1 MATPVKPFRTST
13 KSIKGKN
20 LSMARTK
27 SRDWISRITKGRSA
41 VVGLAL
47 VLGGCSYVTDDL
59 WPTLIGEDPAGDPAA
74 TRIVVG
80 PSPAEQQAQPT
91 LSPPPAP
98 QYAQPAPQYATPVP
112 QYAAPQPAPTYAT
125 PAPVQAIGATG
136 TFVGAKVG
144 THARELEALKS
155 SIGNGNA
162 RFQQLRLLTE
172 QNAQRYYAI
181 VAAIS
186 ARLQIGTTPGN
197 PVLVSQWNTAQS
209 ELDRILTDIAALN
222 TLANDIAGQSAMS
235 AYLIESITAAYG
247 LSGAVEEDHR
257 QLALV
262 EDEVNRTVVLID
274 RMLGEIHETIAR
286 QTAYVNN
293 ERRNLTSLSLSVK
306 NGELFGPPLAA
317 RAYTAAVVANAPTRA
332 NAGLAFTQGRNPLV
346 VIRFDRPD
354 VPYQQAL
361 YSALSET
368 LDRMPTASFDV
379 VAIAPNRGTPA
390 QVALKTNESKR
401 NAEQVFRSLTDMGL
415 SGDRVSLSTTTSNS
429 VQANEVHIYVR

>member
-1 MATPVKPFRTST
+1 
-13 KSIKGKN
+13 
-20 LSMARTK
+20 MARTK
-27 SRDWISRITKGRSA
+27 SRIWISCITGGRSA
-41 VVGLAL
+41 VVGFAL
-47 VLGGCSYVTDDL
+47 VLGGCSYATNDL
-59 WPTLIGEDPAGDPAA
+59 WPTLTGDDPAAA

-80 PSPAEQQAQPT
+80 PSPAEQQTQPT

-98 QYAQPAPQYATPVP
+98 QYAAPLPQAAIP
-112 QYAAPQPAPTYAT
+112 QYAAPQPAPAYAA
-125 PAPVQAIGATG
+125 PPVQVIGATG
-136 TFVGAKVG
+136 TFVGTKVG
-144 THARELEALKS
+144 QHARELEALKS

-162 RFQQLRLLTE
+162 SFQQLRLVTE

-235 AYLIESITAAYG
+235 AYLIESIMAAYG

-274 RMLGEIHETIAR
+274 RMLSEIHETIAR
-286 QTAYVNN
+286 QSAYVNN

-317 RAYTAAVVANAPTRA
+317 RAYTAAVVANAPTRYT
-332 NAGLAFTQGRNPLV
+332 AGLGFTQGRQPLV

-368 LDRMPTASFDV
+368 LDRLPTASFDV
-379 VAIAPNRGTPA
+379 VAIAPNLGTPA

-415 SGDRVSLSTTTSNS
+415 SGDRVSLSTTTSNT
-429 VQANEVHIYVR
+429 VQSNEVHIFVR

>member
-1 MATPVKPFRTST
+1 M
-13 KSIKGKN
+13 
-20 LSMARTK
+20 L
-27 SRDWISRITKGRSA
+27 
-41 VVGLAL
+41 
-47 VLGGCSYVTDDL
+47 LGGCSYVADDL
-59 WPTLIGEDPAGDPAA
+59 WPTLAGDEPQPSAI
-74 TRIVVG
+74 RIVVG
-80 PSPAEQQAQPT
+80 PSPTEQQAQPT

-98 QYAQPAPQYATPVP
+98 TPQYVAPQPVPTPV
-112 QYAAPQPAPTYAT
+112 YAAPTVVAAQPSQ
-125 PAPVQAIGATG
+125 VIGATG

-144 THARELEALKS
+144 QHASELEALKS

-162 RFQQLRLLTE
+162 RFQQLRLVSE

-222 TLANDIAGQSAMS
+222 TLSNDIAGQSAMS

-257 QLALV
+257 QLALI

-274 RMLGEIHETIAR
+274 RMLSEIHETIAR
-286 QTAYVNN
+286 QTAYVSN

-306 NGELFGPPLAA
+306 NGELFGPPLAS
-317 RAYTAAVVANAPTRA
+317 RAYTAAVVANAPLRSS
-332 NAGLAFTQGRNPLV
+332 AGSGFTQGRQPLV

-379 VAIAPNRGTPA
+379 VAIAPNHGTPA

-415 SGDRVSLSTTTSNS
+415 SGDRVSLSTTTSAS

>member
-1 MATPVKPFRTST
+1 MA
-13 KSIKGKN
+13 
-20 LSMARTK
+20 
-27 SRDWISRITKGRSA
+27 
-41 VVGLAL
+41 
-47 VLGGCSYVTDDL
+47 DDL
-59 WPTLIGEDPAGDPAA
+59 WPTLTGDDPADQPGA

-91 LSPPPAP
+91 LSPPPM
-98 QYAQPAPQYATPVP
+98 PAPQYVQAQPQFAASQPTPTF
-112 QYAAPQPAPTYAT
+112 AAASAGGPQPA
-125 PAPVQAIGATG
+125 QAIGDTG

-144 THARELEALKS
+144 QHARELEALKS

-162 RFQQLRLLTE
+162 RFQQLRAVTE

-332 NAGLAFTQGRNPLV
+332 TAGLAFTQGRQALV

-390 QVALKTNESKR
+390 QVALKTNESRR

-415 SGDRVSLSTTTSNS
+415 SGDRVSLSTTTSTT

>member
-1 MATPVKPFRTST
+1 MER
-13 KSIKGKN
+13 KSN
-20 LSMARTK
+20 RV
-27 SRDWISRITKGRSA
+27 A
-41 VVGLAL
+41 VLVGAAFL
-47 VLGGCSYVTDDL
+47 LGGCSFVTDGL
-59 WPTLIGEDPAGDPAA
+59 WPTLTGDEPSE
-74 TRIVVG
+74 RIVVG
-80 PSPAEQQAQPT
+80 PSPAEQQLQPT
-91 LSPPPAP
+91 LSPPLVTPGYTTSLGTPSYTAAAS
-98 QYAQPAPQYATPVP
+98 AQP
-112 QYAAPQPAPTYAT
+112 
-125 PAPVQAIGATG
+125 IGATG
-136 TFVGAKVG
+136 TFVGAKVAQ
-144 THARELEALKS
+144 HATELQSLKS
-155 SIGNGNA
+155 GIGNGNA
-162 RFQQLRLLTE
+162 RFQQLRAITE

-235 AYLIESITAAYG
+235 AYLVESVTAAYG

-257 QLALV
+257 QLALI

-274 RMLGEIHETIAR
+274 RLLSEIHETISR

-306 NGELFGPPLAA
+306 NGELFGPPLATQA
-317 RAYTAAVVANAPTRA
+317 FAAAIAANTPTRSS
-332 NAGLAFTQGRNPLV
+332 AGMGFAAGRQPLV

-361 YSALSET
+361 YSALSQA
-368 LDRMPTASFDV
+368 LDRVPTATFDI

-390 QVALKTNESKR
+390 EVALNTNKSKR

-415 SGDRVSLSTTTSNS
+415 SGDRVTLSTTTSS
-429 VQANEVHIYVR
+429 AVQTNEVHVFVR

>member
-1 MATPVKPFRTST
+1 
-13 KSIKGKN
+13 
-20 LSMARTK
+20 MARTE
-27 SRDWISRITKGRSA
+27 SRVRSRYTMGYRTTGYRIA
-41 VVGLAL
+41 VIGLAL
-47 VLGGCSYVTDDL
+47 GLSGCSYLTDDL
-59 WPTLIGEDPAGDPAA
+59 WPTLTGDDPADQPGA
-74 TRIVVG
+74 TRILVG

-91 LSPPPAP
+91 LSPPPASTIP
-98 QYAQPAPQYATPVP
+98 QYV
-112 QYAAPQPAPTYAT
+112 APQPASLYAA
-125 PAPVQAIGATG
+125 PAVPQQAQLIGATG

-144 THARELEALKS
+144 QHARELEALKS

-162 RFQQLRLLTE
+162 RYQQLRVVTE

-181 VAAIS
+181 VAAVS

-235 AYLIESITAAYG
+235 AYLIESITAAYS

-257 QLALV
+257 QLALI

-317 RAYTAAVVANAPTRA
+317 RAYTAAVVANAAARPTA
-332 NAGLAFTQGRNPLV
+332 SLGFTRGRQPLV
-346 VIRFDRPD
+346 VIRFDRLD

-368 LDRMPTASFDV
+368 LDRTPTASFDI
-379 VAIAPNRGTPA
+379 VAIAPNLGTPA
-390 QVALKTNESKR
+390 QVALKTHESKR

-429 VQANEVHIYVR
+429 VQTNEVHIYVR

>member
-1 MATPVKPFRTST
+1 
-13 KSIKGKN
+13 
-20 LSMARTK
+20 MARTK
-27 SRDWISRITKGRSA
+27 SCVRKRRITGCRSA
-41 VVGLAL
+41 VVAVAL
-47 VLGGCSYVTDDL
+47 VLGGCSNMADDL
-59 WPTLIGEDPAGDPAA
+59 WPTLAGDDPADQPAA

-80 PSPAEQQAQPT
+80 PSPAEQMAQPT

-98 QYAQPAPQYATPVP
+98 TPQYVTPQPVP
-112 QYAAPQPAPTYAT
+112 VYAAPSTDQQ
-125 PAPVQAIGATG
+125 VQMIGATG

-144 THARELEALKS
+144 QHASELEALKS

-162 RFQQLRLLTE
+162 RFQQLRLVTE

-257 QLALV
+257 QLALI

-274 RMLGEIHETIAR
+274 RMLSEIHETIAR

-332 NAGLAFTQGRNPLV
+332 TAGLGFTQGRQPLV

-368 LDRMPTASFDV
+368 LDRMPTASFDI
-379 VAIAPNRGTPA
+379 VAIAPNQGTPA

-401 NAEQVFRSLTDMGL
+401 NAEKVFRSLTDMGL
-415 SGDRVSLSTTTSNS
+415 SGDRMSLSTTTSRT
-429 VQANEVHIYVR
+429 VQSNEVRIYVR

>member
-1 MATPVKPFRTST
+1 
-13 KSIKGKN
+13 
-20 LSMARTK
+20 MARIK
-27 SRDWISRITKGRSA
+27 SRVGASRITRYRSA

-59 WPTLIGEDPAGDPAA
+59 WPTLTGDDPADQPAA

-98 QYAQPAPQYATPVP
+98 TPQYVAAQPL
-112 QYAAPQPAPTYAT
+112 YAAPVATYA
-125 PAPVQAIGATG
+125 APVQAIGATG

-144 THARELEALKS
+144 QHGRELEALKS

-162 RFQQLRLLTE
+162 RFQQLRAVTE

-181 VAAIS
+181 VAAVS

-257 QLALV
+257 QLALI

-286 QTAYVNN
+286 QSAYVNN

-332 NAGLAFTQGRNPLV
+332 TAGLGFTQGRQPLV

-354 VPYQQAL
+354 GPYQQAL
-361 YSALSET
+361 YSAMSET

-379 VAIAPNRGTPA
+379 VAIAPNQGTPA

-415 SGDRVSLSTTTSNS
+415 SGDRVSLSTTTSAT

>member
-1 MATPVKPFRTST
+1 MA
-13 KSIKGKN
+13 
-20 LSMARTK
+20 
-27 SRDWISRITKGRSA
+27 
-41 VVGLAL
+41 
-47 VLGGCSYVTDDL
+47 DDL
-59 WPTLIGEDPAGDPAA
+59 WPTLAGDDPADQPAE

-80 PSPAEQQAQPT
+80 PSPAEQMAQPT
-91 LSPPPAP
+91 LSPPPASTP
-98 QYAQPAPQYATPVP
+98 QYV
-112 QYAAPQPAPTYAT
+112 APQPVPVYAE
-125 PAPVQAIGATG
+125 PAPATVQQVQMIGATG

-144 THARELEALKS
+144 QHASELEALKS

-162 RFQQLRLLTE
+162 RFQQLRVVTE

-257 QLALV
+257 QLALI

-274 RMLGEIHETIAR
+274 RMLSEIHETIAR

-332 NAGLAFTQGRNPLV
+332 TAGLGFTQGRQPLV

-368 LDRMPTASFDV
+368 LDRMPTASFDI
-379 VAIAPNRGTPA
+379 VAIAPNQGTPA

-401 NAEQVFRSLTDMGL
+401 NAEKVFRSLTDMGL
-415 SGDRVSLSTTTSNS
+415 SGDRMSLSTTTSS
-429 VQANEVHIYVR
+429 TVQANEVHIYVR

>member
-1 MATPVKPFRTST
+1 
-13 KSIKGKN
+13 
-20 LSMARTK
+20 MARTQ
-27 SRDWISRITKGRSA
+27 SRVRSRRITGNRFA

-47 VLGGCSYVTDDL
+47 VPSGCSYVTDDL
-59 WPTLIGEDPAGDPAA
+59 WPTLTGDDPADQPGA
-74 TRIVVG
+74 TRILVG
-80 PSPAEQQAQPT
+80 PSPAELQAQPT
-91 LSPPPAP
+91 LSPPPASTLPPYATP
-98 QYAQPAPQYATPVP
+98 QYVTPQPAPLYAPS
-112 QYAAPQPAPTYAT
+112 AAPQPA
-125 PAPVQAIGATG
+125 QMIGATG

-144 THARELEALKS
+144 QHARELEALKS

-162 RFQQLRLLTE
+162 LYQQLRVVTE

-181 VAAIS
+181 VAAVS

-235 AYLIESITAAYG
+235 AYLVESITAAYG

-257 QLALV
+257 QLALI

-317 RAYTAAVVANAPTRA
+317 RAYTAAVVANAAMTRST
-332 NAGLAFTQGRNPLV
+332 AGLGFTQGRQPLV

-368 LDRMPTASFDV
+368 LDRMPTASFDI

-429 VQANEVHIYVR
+429 VQTNEVHIYVR

>member
-1 MATPVKPFRTST
+1 
-13 KSIKGKN
+13 
-20 LSMARTK
+20 MARTK
-27 SRDWISRITKGRSA
+27 SRVRIRRITGYRLA
-41 VVGLAL
+41 VIGFALA
-47 VLGGCSYVTDDL
+47 LGGCSYLTDDL
-59 WPTLIGEDPAGDPAA
+59 WPTLTGDDPAEQPGA
-74 TRIVVG
+74 TRIMVG
-80 PSPAEQQAQPT
+80 PSPAEQQIQPT

-98 QYAQPAPQYATPVP
+98 VP
-112 QYAAPQPAPTYAT
+112 QYTQIPQYVQPQPAPIYAA
-125 PAPVQAIGATG
+125 PAQQAAFLPTQVIGATG

-144 THARELEALKS
+144 QHAGELEALKS

-162 RFQQLRLLTE
+162 RYQQLRVITE

-235 AYLIESITAAYG
+235 AYLVESITAAYG

-257 QLALV
+257 QLALI

-332 NAGLAFTQGRNPLV
+332 TAGLGFTQGRQPLV

-361 YSALSET
+361 YSALSAA
-368 LDRMPTASFDV
+368 LDRLPTASFDV
-379 VAIAPNRGTPA
+379 VAIAPNQGTPA

-415 SGDRVSLSTTTSNS
+415 SGDRVSLSTTTSRS
-429 VQANEVHIYVR
+429 VQSNEVHIYVR

>member
-1 MATPVKPFRTST
+1 
-13 KSIKGKN
+13 
-20 LSMARTK
+20 MARTE
-27 SRDWISRITKGRSA
+27 SRVRSRYTTGYRTTGYRIA
-41 VVGLAL
+41 VIGLAL
-47 VLGGCSYVTDDL
+47 GLSGCSYLTDDL
-59 WPTLIGEDPAGDPAA
+59 WPTLTGDDPADQPGA
-74 TRIVVG
+74 TRILVG

-91 LSPPPAP
+91 LSPPPVSTIP
-98 QYAQPAPQYATPVP
+98 L
-112 QYAAPQPAPTYAT
+112 YAAPQPAPLYAA
-125 PAPVQAIGATG
+125 PAVPQPAQLVGATG

-144 THARELEALKS
+144 QHARELEALKS

-162 RFQQLRLLTE
+162 RYQQLRVVTE

-181 VAAIS
+181 VAAVS

-257 QLALV
+257 QLALI

-317 RAYTAAVVANAPTRA
+317 RAYTAAVVASAAARPTA
-332 NAGLAFTQGRNPLV
+332 SLGFTQGRQPLV

-368 LDRMPTASFDV
+368 LDRMPTASFDI
-379 VAIAPNRGTPA
+379 VAIAPNLGTPA

-429 VQANEVHIYVR
+429 VQTNEVHIYVR

>member
-1 MATPVKPFRTST
+1 
-13 KSIKGKN
+13 
-20 LSMARTK
+20 MARTK
-27 SRDWISRITKGRSA
+27 SRVRIRRITGFRLA
-41 VVGLAL
+41 VIGVALA
-47 VLGGCSYVTDDL
+47 LGGCSYVTDDL
-59 WPTLIGEDPAGDPAA
+59 WPTLTGDDPADQPGA
-74 TRIVVG
+74 TRIIVG
-80 PSPAEQQAQPT
+80 PSAAEQQVQPT

-98 QYAQPAPQYATPVP
+98 VPQFAQVP
-112 QYAAPQPAPTYAT
+112 QYVQPQPAPIYAV
-125 PAPVQAIGATG
+125 PAQQVAFQPTQVIGATG

-144 THARELEALKS
+144 QHAGELEALKS

-162 RFQQLRLLTE
+162 RYQQLRVVTE

-235 AYLIESITAAYG
+235 AYLVESITAAYG

-257 QLALV
+257 QLALI

-274 RMLGEIHETIAR
+274 RMLSEIHETIAR
-286 QTAYVNN
+286 QTAYVSN

-317 RAYTAAVVANAPTRA
+317 RVTVTLI
-332 NAGLAFTQGRNPLV
+332 G
-346 VIRFDRPD
+346 
-354 VPYQQAL
+354 
-361 YSALSET
+361 ET
-368 LDRMPTASFDV
+368 
-379 VAIAPNRGTPA
+379 
-390 QVALKTNESKR
+390 
-401 NAEQVFRSLTDMGL
+401 
-415 SGDRVSLSTTTSNS
+415 
-429 VQANEVHIYVR
+429 

>member
-1 MATPVKPFRTST
+1 
-13 KSIKGKN
+13 
-20 LSMARTK
+20 MARTK
-27 SRDWISRITKGRSA
+27 SGVSIRRFTGHRLA
-41 VVGLAL
+41 VIGVALA
-47 VLGGCSYVTDDL
+47 LGGCSYLTDDL
-59 WPTLIGEDPAGDPAA
+59 WPTLTGDDPADQPGA
-74 TRIVVG
+74 TRILVG
-80 PSPAEQQAQPT
+80 PSAAEQQAQPT

-98 QYAQPAPQYATPVP
+98 FPQYVQTPQYVQPLPPAPI
-112 QYAAPQPAPTYAT
+112 YAAPVQQAAFQPTQ
-125 PAPVQAIGATG
+125 VIGATG

-144 THARELEALKS
+144 QHAGELEALKS

-162 RFQQLRLLTE
+162 RFQQLRVVTE

-181 VAAIS
+181 VAAVS

-257 QLALV
+257 QLALI

-317 RAYTAAVVANAPTRA
+317 RAYTAAVVASAASTRA
-332 NAGLAFTQGRNPLV
+332 TAGLSFIQGRQPLV

-361 YSALSET
+361 YSALSEA
-368 LDRMPTASFDV
+368 LDRLPTASFDV
-379 VAIAPNRGTPA
+379 VAIAPNQGTPA

-415 SGDRVSLSTTTSNS
+415 SGDRVSLSTTTSAA
-429 VQANEVHIYVR
+429 VQSNEVHIYVR

>member
-1 MATPVKPFRTST
+1 
-13 KSIKGKN
+13 
-20 LSMARTK
+20 MARTK
-27 SRDWISRITKGRSA
+27 SRGTILGITGRRSA
-41 VVGLAL
+41 VIGAAL
-47 VLGGCSYVTDDL
+47 LLGGCSYVADDL
-59 WPTLIGEDPAGDPAA
+59 WPTLAGDEPQPAT

-80 PSPAEQQAQPT
+80 PSPTEQQAQPT
-91 LSPPPAP
+91 LSPPPEPTPQYVAP
-98 QYAQPAPQYATPVP
+98 QAQPAPAM
-112 QYAAPQPAPTYAT
+112 QPA
-125 PAPVQAIGATG
+125 QMIGATG

-144 THARELEALKS
+144 QHASELEALKS
-155 SIGNGNA
+155 SNGNGNA
-162 RFQQLRLLTE
+162 RFQQLRLVTE

-257 QLALV
+257 QLALI

-274 RMLGEIHETIAR
+274 RMLSEIHETIAR
-286 QTAYVNN
+286 QTAYVSN

-332 NAGLAFTQGRNPLV
+332 TAGLGFTQGRQPLV

-379 VAIAPNRGTPA
+379 VAIAPNQGTPA

-415 SGDRVSLSTTTSNS
+415 PGDRVSISTTTSAS